1 MDISSANS
9 LTLKDVREALPTN
22 GNNVSTHGE
31 FARHTVTT
39 VGQKL
44 LIPAKKKLSLFT
56 CLQQRTI
63 DGRGAGKGAD
73 CLHFL
78 ANLVRKQLLMPSELE
93 MLGRAVVQG
102 DCIIEPQLC
111 RSPQGINTLRI
122 LSAFLKHLQKSPE
135 IKMALEQLID
145 ESSVMIGGDSFNF
158 KKLGPWIQDY
168 DRYHQYSA
176 ANIRSLQS
184 ELVSVLK
191 KYHTTIHFLPGISDE
206 KRCQFLKDLL
216 NPLINNK
223 AFLHVLDQLPTD
235 LQDSEDSKLLYSDL
249 QNLVDNLEC
258 AIRDID
264 DFEGRI
270 DQIPITRVLAFNG
283 EFSQDAVLDGY
294 MRKLSNDSS
303 SLIHKPLTELLNCRF
318 IVDHQYAVRMQWK
331 RVIEK
336 CINHRECA
344 FNRSV
349 KDSARCVWI
358 YFRGVHLEFDY
369 NFHQSCFIKQSVFHN
384 DIHLPILKDGAFRG
398 HLRYSG
404 LVSYSWLVGLYLELH
419 KWLES
424 PPVADKA
431 GAFAFVNKIWD
442 CEYSAL
448 DDFQWLISV
457 IARSGLAPYG
467 EKDCYESISMLCP
480 YCEFDGQ
487 VRRRDLIKGAAP
499 YVHQLHAQFLALVQN
514 HRKIRRCSAAQ
525 SVEPDRLRDERHH
538 LTRFASVQ
546 GQDTAE
552 LEN

>member
-1 MDISSANS
+1 MNLSSANS
-9 LTLKDVREALPTN
+9 LTPKDVHEALSTN
-22 GNNVSTHGE
+22 GIKVSTHGE
-31 FARHTVTT
+31 FACHTVTT
-39 VGQKL
+39 AGQKL

-93 MLGRAVVQG
+93 VLGRAVVQG
-102 DCIIEPQLC
+102 ECIIEPQLC
-111 RSPQGINTLRI
+111 RSSQGIDTLRI
-122 LSAFLKHLQKSPE
+122 LSAFLKQLQKSPE

-145 ESSVMIGGDSFNF
+145 ESSVMSGGDYFNI
-158 KKLGPWIQDY
+158 KERGPWMQDY
-168 DRYHQYSA
+168 DRYDQYSA
-176 ANIRSLQS
+176 ANIRSLQG

-191 KYHTTIHFLPGISDE
+191 KYHATIHFLPGISDE

-223 AFLHVLDQLPTD
+223 AFLHFLDRLPTD

-258 AIRDID
+258 AIRYID

-270 DQIPITRVLAFNG
+270 DQIPVTRVLAFNG
-283 EFSQDAVLDGY
+283 WFSREVVGDGY

-303 SLIHKPLTELLNCRF
+303 SLTHNPLTKLLNCRS
-318 IVDHQYAVRMQWK
+318 IVDHQYAVRMQRK
-331 RVIEK
+331 RIIEK
-336 CINHRECA
+336 CTNNHRECA

-349 KDSARCVWI
+349 EDPARCVWV
-358 YFRGVHLEFDY
+358 YFRGVHLEFNY
-369 NFHQSCFIKQSVFHN
+369 NFHQSCFIKKTIFHN
-384 DIHLPILKDGAFRG
+384 DIHLPILKDGCFRK
-398 HLRYSG
+398 HLSYSG

-424 PPVADKA
+424 CPVADKA

-467 EKDCYESISMLCP
+467 EKDCSESISMLCP

-487 VRRRDLIKGAAP
+487 VRRRDLIKGATP

-525 SVEPDRLRDERHH
+525 SVEPDRLRDERHQ
-538 LTRFASVQ
+538 LT
-546 GQDTAE
+546 
-552 LEN
+552 